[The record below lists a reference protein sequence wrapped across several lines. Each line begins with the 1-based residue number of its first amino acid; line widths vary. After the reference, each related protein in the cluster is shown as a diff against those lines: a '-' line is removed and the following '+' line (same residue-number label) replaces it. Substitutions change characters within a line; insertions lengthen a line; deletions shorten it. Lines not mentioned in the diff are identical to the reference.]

1 MGNCFDETR
10 ISISFILVNK
20 SGLDV
25 EQRSA
30 HLFRLS
36 LSRLRSF
43 FIHRWKN
50 QNRTYNRSKVRHNS
64 SGNYRWFGCQSFVGR
79 KHSEAALPQSRSLI
93 LFFVRPPSP
102 HWHQWLC
109 SSRCKRYMRN
119 QDTRWTIH
127 RSISVFTK
135 NCLPT
140 CFSFFF
146 YFHLKEREKEV
157 KHQLVILANDANCYQ
172 IMAILCPHLNCTK
185 HWETQL
191 IAIFCIYITVFHI
204 NGGLFK
210 LFACN
215 SSAHCCFSHS
225 DIIILYFNDWPCFN
239 GIR

>member
-1 MGNCFDETR
+1 MTMLLAVQKVHEESGYTMNDTP
-10 ISISFILVNK
+10 VNFCVHK
-20 SGLDV
+20 KL
-25 EQRSA
+25 SA
-30 HLFRLS
+30 NM
-36 LSRLRSF
+36 F
-43 FIHRWKN
+43 FI
-50 QNRTYNRSKVRHNS
+50 
-64 SGNYRWFGCQSFVGR
+64 FF
-79 KHSEAALPQSRSLI
+79 
-93 LFFVRPPSP
+93 LF
-102 HWHQWLC
+102 
-109 SSRCKRYMRN
+109 
-119 QDTRWTIH
+119 
-127 RSISVFTK
+127 
-135 NCLPT
+135 
-140 CFSFFF
+140 
-146 YFHLKEREKEV
+146 FHLKEREKEV